1 MGTIYGYVRVS
12 TAQQKDKRQHDNIKM
27 AYPEAVIV
35 TDKFT
40 GTKMDRPEWNKLMSK
55 ISEGDTIVFD
65 EVSRM
70 SRNAREG
77 FESYKE
83 LYNKGINLVFLKE
96 STLNTEHY
104 KQTAQIAL
112 TGDDIDCIL
121 KGINDYL
128 MILAEKQIKAAFA
141 TAQHEVDFLHQRTR
155 EGIAHAKLEG
165 KRIGTQKG
173 DTFVTKKYVDS
184 TEQIKKYSRD
194 FDGTLSDVDV
204 MRLIEISRNT
214 YYKYKRKLRQEIY

>member
-1 MGTIYGYVRVS
+1 MSTIYGYVRVS
-12 TAQQKDKRQHDNIKM
+12 TAQQKDKRQYDNIKTV
-27 AYPEAVIV
+27 YPEAVII
-35 TDKFT
+35 TDKYT

-70 SRNAREG
+70 SRNAQEG

-155 EGIAHAKLEG
+155 EGIAHAKLAG

-173 DTFVTKKYVDS
+173 DTFITKKCVAS
-184 TEQIKKYSRD
+184 MEQIKKYSKD
-194 FDGTLSDVDV
+194 FDGTLSDIDV
-204 MRLIEISRNT
+204 MRLLGISRNT
-214 YYKYKRKLRQEIY
+214 YYKYKAKLREQ